1 VDAQPVHL
9 IDPVHLADH
18 IETAM
23 PFRRGTALPT
33 STTLGYAD
41 GSDLGPTAGN
51 GFFTRWPDDLAT
63 LQELG
68 ITDVRLTLD
77 WARLQ
82 PAPDR
87 LDDDWAERFG
97 QMIIAADAIG
107 LQVWATLHDGSIPR
121 WFDNEGG
128 LGDDEAFTRWWP
140 RWVEL
145 AAGAFGDDVH
155 GWVPFAEIPLDAP
168 AQPWRDT
175 WGILAGVHPVVASL
189 GPDDEAVG
197 RYDGSLDALGLI
209 LPADW
214 ERDGTV
220 GDREL
225 DAAAER
231 WGRRLRDAADAVD
244 APVVVSRFCPCH
256 DDADTTGEIV
266 GRLIGS
272 LDDAI
277 GDGVRLDL
285 CFLEPGISAPDSPG
299 GLLDGDRSPTPAA
312 ERYLG

>member
-1 VDAQPVHL
+1 MPPLRETPPGYNMVMIGTRRGDMKGS
-9 IDPVHLADH
+9 
-18 IETAM
+18 IETV
-23 PFRRGTALPT
+23 G
-33 STTLGYAD
+33 
-41 GSDLGPTAGN
+41 
-51 GFFTRWPDDLAT
+51 
-63 LQELG
+63 
-68 ITDVRLTLD
+68 LTPR
-77 WARLQ
+77 A
-82 PAPDR
+82 
-87 LDDDWAERFG
+87 
-97 QMIIAADAIG
+97 
-107 LQVWATLHDGSIPR
+107 LQVYAKICGAVLARAHARGGSPSLIA
-121 WFDNEGG
+121 GY

-299 GLLDGDRSPTPAA
+299 GLLDGDRGRGS
-312 ERYLG
+312 R

>member
-1 VDAQPVHL
+1 
-9 IDPVHLADH
+9 
-18 IETAM
+18 M

-41 GSDLGPTAGN
+41 ASDLGPTAGN
-51 GFFTRWPDDLAT
+51 GFYTRWPDDLAA

-82 PAPDR
+82 PAPGH
-87 LDDDWAERFG
+87 LDEDWSERFA
-97 QMIIAADAIG
+97 QIVAAADAIG
-107 LQVWATLHDGSIPR
+107 LRVWATLHDGSMPR

-128 LGDDEAFTRWWP
+128 LDDDEAFTRWWP

-145 AAGAFGDDVH
+145 AAEEFGDHVR
-155 GWVPFAEIPLDAP
+155 GWVPFAEIPRDAP
-168 AQPWRDT
+168 PRPWRDT

-189 GPDDEAVG
+189 GPDDASFE
-197 RYDGSLDALGLI
+197 RYTDTLDVLGLV

-214 ERDGTV
+214 DRNGSV

-225 DAAAER
+225 DLASER

-244 APVVVSRFCPCH
+244 APVLVSKFCPCH
-256 DDADTTGEIV
+256 DDAVTASGIV
-266 GRLIGS
+266 GRLIES

-277 GDGVRLDL
+277 ADGVGVDA
-285 CFLEPGISAPDSPG
+285 CFLEPAISAPDSPV
-299 GLLDGDRSPTPAA
+299 GLLDGDRARTPAA
-312 ERYLG
+312 ERYIA